1 MRKFSSRRKGNKSR
15 RGLISSHSVD
25 FNLVTR
31 AEKQREKGRGKLSAR
46 GKLSFRFYFVSHSS
60 LWSLIPRTKTTT
72 TCTSVLI
79 RGGEDSLTFLIK
91 TRIYF
96 NKFIEKL
103 IGHQIKYMF
112 SKEFKKRFILS
123 PPRSKRKKNK
133 FARLNTRK
141 YKRSLLNLNLT
152 FNPLQTLR
160 QILFFPSFP
169 RKISPSSRNHKNP
182 SAIPTNPSRPPRNWT
197 HPSSVQHP
205 FRLLT
210 RTPRKIPR
218 KRKRNSNRLSSSIY
232 RDVPKN

>member
-1 MRKFSSRRKGNKSR
+1 MRKFSSRRKRNKSR

-31 AEKQREKGRGKLSAR
+31 AEKQEGKGKIKRKRETFSSFL
-46 GKLSFRFYFVSHSS
+46 FRFSLFS
-60 LWSLIPRTKTTT
+60 LWSLIPRTKITT

-210 RTPRKIPR
+210 RTPVENTAKKKEKLEPPVIEY
-218 KRKRNSNRLSSSIY
+218 I
-232 RDVPKN
+232 

>member
-31 AEKQREKGRGKLSAR
+31 AEKQREEGRRGGKLSAR

-197 HPSSVQHP
+197 HPPCPTSLP
-205 FRLLT
+205 TF
-210 RTPRKIPR
+210 
-218 KRKRNSNRLSSSIY
+218 NSNTAENTAKKKEKLEPPVIEY
-232 RDVPKN
+232 I

>member
-1 MRKFSSRRKGNKSR
+1 MRKFSSGRKGNKSR

-31 AEKQREKGRGKLSAR
+31 AEKQREEGRRGGKLSAR

-160 QILFFPSFP
+160 QILFFPSFQEKSLSLLSQSQKSF
-169 RKISPSSRNHKNP
+169 RNTNKSLPSSAKLDSSPLSNIP
-182 SAIPTNPSRPPRNWT
+182 SD
-197 HPSSVQHP
+197 
-205 FRLLT
+205 F
-210 RTPRKIPR
+210 
-218 KRKRNSNRLSSSIY
+218 
-232 RDVPKN
+232 